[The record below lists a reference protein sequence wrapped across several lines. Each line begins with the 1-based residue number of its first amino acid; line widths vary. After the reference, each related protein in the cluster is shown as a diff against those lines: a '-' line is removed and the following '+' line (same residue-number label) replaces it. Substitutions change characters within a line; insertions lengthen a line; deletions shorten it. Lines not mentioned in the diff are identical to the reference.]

1 MSIMVIRIA
10 ILLVIF
16 LGGLFN
22 IIAIAGREWRQLEV
36 GAGLIKQTFGLWD
49 GCIERKRVSKIC
61 LPIKLLILKS
71 LISKVS
77 FFVQS
82 SLYYIYDIAN
92 LEDKF
97 FEFIFCCF
105 LQLNQILIF

>member
-36 GAGLIKQTFGLWD
+36 GAGLLKQTLGLWD
-49 GCIERKRVSKIC
+49 SCFERKGVSKIC
-61 LPIKLLILKS
+61 SPIKTSDLK
-71 LISKVS
+71 K
-77 FFVQS
+77 
-82 SLYYIYDIAN
+82 AN
-92 LEDKF
+92 LKG
-97 FEFIFCCF
+97 
-105 LQLNQILIF
+105 

>member
-49 GCIERKRVSKIC
+49 GCIERKGVSKIC
-61 LPIKLLILKS
+61 LPIKTSDLK
-71 LISKVS
+71 K
-77 FFVQS
+77 
-82 SLYYIYDIAN
+82 
-92 LEDKF
+92 
-97 FEFIFCCF
+97 
-105 LQLNQILIF
+105 LNFKG